1 MYRLHL
7 LPNNCSLLIEKFN
20 PLSNAYESY
29 FSCVSSHYTS
39 GTCTSLTVRN
49 GTLNTEKGNLYSK
62 LPDNDYIETSLI
74 LDDNGVVKLEGLVED
89 SKNKN
94 SNVYKT
100 TVIVIKGNE
109 TLDDFVEVHQTLN

>member
-1 MYRLHL
+1 
-7 LPNNCSLLIEKFN
+7 
-20 PLSNAYESY
+20 LS
-29 FSCVSSHYTS
+29 
-39 GTCTSLTVRN
+39 
-49 GTLNTEKGNLYSK
+49 TEKGNLYLK